1 MLTWLRELAATVGR
15 FDRSALEPG
24 FALRCTIGVAIPLVV
39 AAALGEP
46 AMGVAAA
53 IGAFIT
59 GFTSLQGIYR
69 TRVGAILFAALGMAL
84 TGFIGAL
91 AAHSVAGLVAA
102 TVVAAYLCATIGQLG
117 PAAATV
123 CLNSLIA
130 FILFSSQA
138 LAPGPALE
146 QSALILA
153 GGLLQAALVVVV
165 APFTRLGNERIALA
179 DVYAKLAE
187 YARSAVHGSDDLPP
201 ITPLAAA
208 RQILADPQPFARSGE
223 RARLNRL
230 LEDSLRIRGQLAV
243 LSASGGV
250 PAVVAERLDHIAA
263 TLLGKASKTAET
275 WAEFPEAPEL
285 ARALRDA
292 IAGARIL
299 AGSGLPHNTLLSKPR
314 PAPYVDTHIAWLSRD
329 AIRFSLVLGIAMVLA
344 RHFAADRGYWIPLTA
359 AIVLKPDFQT
369 TFVRGFAR
377 IGGTIVGAIIATLLL
392 AALRNNASL
401 EIGGILVATAI
412 AYLTFFPNYAIFTVA
427 ITSFVVLVLHMRG
440 LPGTTTIYARL
451 LDTLGGGALAMVGY
465 LVLPSWE
472 RKRTR
477 AMLADLIEAQRKVAV
492 TILTAYAKP
501 SPESKAAIAR
511 ARNAVWQARTAV
523 EASID
528 RSRQEP
534 ERRHTIGPGR
544 ALRILAITQRFGLAN
559 LALETAIDAPLD
571 ATFRRSM
578 GEFSTALGERM
589 DRLAGALRAHGRL
602 TAKDPMPAALATFD
616 GTLSPASSPAER
628 FIAERLHAYVDALS
642 GMARLIGH
650 TRRAG
655 GREGG

>member
-1 MLTWLRELAATVGR
+1 VLTWLRELAATVGR
-15 FDRSALEPG
+15 FDRAALEPG

-39 AAALGEP
+39 ATALGQP

-69 TRVGAILFAALGMAL
+69 TRVRAILLAAFGMAL

-102 TVVAAYLCATIGQLG
+102 TLVAAYLCAAIGQLG

-138 LAPGPALE
+138 LAPPAALE
-146 QSALILA
+146 QSALILG
-153 GGLLQAALVVVV
+153 GGLLQAVLVVVV
-165 APFTRLGNERIALA
+165 APFARLGNERVALA

-187 YARSAVHGSDDLPP
+187 YARSAAHGSAELPP
-201 ITPLAAA
+201 ITPLATA
-208 RQILADPQPFARSGE
+208 RQILADPQPLARSAE
-223 RARLNRL
+223 RARLNRMF
-230 LEDSLRIRGQLAV
+230 EDALQIRGQLAA
-243 LSASGGV
+243 LSASGRV
-250 PAVVAERLDHIAA
+250 PAVVPERLDHIASV
-263 TLLGKASKTAET
+263 LLGKASKTVEE
-275 WAEFPEAPEL
+275 WAEIPEAPQL
-285 ARALRDA
+285 GQALRDA

-299 AGSGLPHNTLLSKPR
+299 AGTGLPHNTLLSKPR

-377 IGGTIVGAIIATLLL
+377 IGGTILGAIIATLVL
-392 AALRNNASL
+392 AALRNDAGL
-401 EIGGILVATAI
+401 EVAGILIATGV
-412 AYLTFFPNYAIFTVA
+412 AYLAFFPNYAVFTVA

-440 LPGTTTIYARL
+440 LPGTTTIEARL
-451 LDTLGGGALAMVGY
+451 LDTLGGGALAMIGY

-472 RKRTR
+472 GKRTR
-477 AMLADLIEAQRKVAV
+477 ALLADLVEAQRDLSTV
-492 TILTAYAKP
+492 ILEAYAKRT
-501 SPESKAAIAR
+501 PESNAAMAR
-511 ARNAVWQARTAV
+511 ARNAAWRARTAV
-523 EASID
+523 EASVD
-528 RSRQEP
+528 RSQQEP
-534 ERRHTIGPGR
+534 NRPHTIGPGR
-544 ALRILAITQRFGLAN
+544 ALRILAATQRFGLAN

-571 ATFRRSM
+571 EAFRSAIGAFSRALSDRM
-578 GEFSTALGERM
+578 GELADALHEARRITEP
-589 DRLAGALRAHGRL
+589 DRL
-602 TAKDPMPAALATFD
+602 PAALAKID
-616 GTLSPASSPAER
+616 AMLSPASSPAKR
-628 FIAERLHAYVDALS
+628 FVADRLGTYVDATS
-642 GMARLIGH
+642 AIARLIGYRSA
-650 TRRAG
+650 TSG
-655 GREGG
+655 